1 MKKKILSLLVAIL
14 ILATA
19 LTFASCSDG
28 LPWSDSALS
37 KMIPIPVSTR
47 REVVADEADV
57 FSVDVYNYSQKMF
70 QDYVAFCDVVGFRK
84 GAEATEATYS
94 AYHVNGAQLEI
105 SFLAEEGR
113 MRIDLVS
120 MTSRGFAEK
129 ILGEVE
135 LRLDGVEADILA
147 VKSSIDAL
155 PVYKIAAP
163 GEVNSTMET
172 AELRGFIYRLYPTIT
187 ALEGRL
193 GACAEK
199 RDVLSPSTLDED
211 LLAVYEALGTRV
223 ETVSTSVFSLMGSAY
238 GLENALDSLH
248 RQKPAPTDL
257 AEVEQMLIS
266 IATELSRLTQAL
278 ESPSFE
284 IRVEKTEKGDVYRL
298 DEQAFYEALC
308 ETVPGLTDLG
318 ITLEKCEDALF
329 DMVEGALDEA
339 ADRERYATLETQ
351 LLKLR
356 RSHYLSLDAATEQEL
371 VYERYREGTELFPQE
386 ESMAVLPDFPTLQ
399 VPLEA
404 VNTQIE
410 ELRAGIE
417 ELGSMT
423 ETGTTD
429 SQALIERAHT
439 TVVKLHLALTECT
452 ETAVKMRRAGT
463 CYPNTS
469 PASQPVFDGLEDRI
483 TEQRRSL
490 NALLTALEQ
499 LELSRNDRLLTEIE
513 STVSRIESEIAGY
526 VACVQDIMNLL
537 KYPEQVD
544 SADALMS
551 KVKELGTRMDE
562 AADSQ
567 KKLGDRLNVVI
578 EVKTGSLIASEVE
591 RARRLEQ
598 AIYEMNG
605 TLGNYIET
613 MRSLQK
619 AVRELAEK

>member
-1 MKKKILSLLVAIL
+1 MKKKILSLLVAVL

-105 SFLAEEGR
+105 AFSAEEGR

-129 ILGEVE
+129 ILGEVD
-135 LRLDGVEADILA
+135 LRLDGVEADIA
-147 VKSSIDAL
+147 SVKSGIDAL
-155 PVYKIAAP
+155 PIYKIAAP

-193 GACAEK
+193 AACAEK
-199 RDVLSPSTLDED
+199 RNVLSPTALDED
-211 LLAVYEALGTRV
+211 LLGVYEALGTRV
-223 ETVSTSVFSLMGSAY
+223 ETVKTSLFSLMGSAY
-238 GLENALDSLH
+238 GLENALGSLH

-257 AEVEQMLIS
+257 VGVEQMLVS

-284 IRVEKTEKGDVYRL
+284 IRIEKTDEGDVYRL
-298 DEQAFYEALC
+298 DEEAFYEALC

-318 ITLEKCEDALF
+318 VTLEKCEDALF
-329 DMVEGALDEA
+329 DMVEGALDEP
-339 ADRERYATLETQ
+339 ADRERYAALETQ

-356 RSHYLSLDAATEQEL
+356 RSHYLSLDAATEQDL
-371 VYERYREGTELFPQE
+371 VLERYREGTELFPQE

-410 ELRAGIE
+410 ALRADIEDMGIMSE
-417 ELGSMT
+417 SGAF
-423 ETGTTD
+423 D

-439 TVVKLHLALTECT
+439 SVVKLHLALTECT

-469 PASQPVFDGLEDRI
+469 PSSQPVFDGLEDRI
-483 TEQRRSL
+483 TEHRRSL
-490 NALLTALEQ
+490 NALMTALEQ

-513 STVSRIESEIAGY
+513 ATVSRIESEIKDYAAY
-526 VACVQDIMNLL
+526 VKNVMNLIT
-537 KYPEQVD
+537 YPEQVD
-544 SADALMS
+544 STEALMAT
-551 KVKELGTRMDE
+551 VTELGSRMDRV
-562 AADSQ
+562 ADRQ
-567 KKLGDRLNVVI
+567 KELGDRLNVAI

-591 RARRLEQ
+591 RARDLELT
-598 AIYEMNG
+598 IYEMNG
-605 TLGNYIET
+605 TLGDYIET
-613 MRSLQK
+613 MQSLQK
-619 AVRELAEK
+619 AVLELAEK